1 MSTQPV
7 ITCREYICL
16 CVFETG
22 SYMENTGT
30 SMSSKS
36 DANMEHIDSLR
47 SNDTIKITPQFS
59 PHFKPKVADICIF
72 STEKLHF

>member
-1 MSTQPV
+1 M
-7 ITCREYICL
+7 

-36 DANMEHIDSLR
+36 DANMEHSDSLR
-47 SNDTIKITPQFS
+47 SSDTIKITPQFS
-59 PHFKPKVADICIF
+59 PYFKSKVADVYIF
-72 STEKLHF
+72 STERNYIFKSFNINCPKD